1 MEGDGAAKA
10 WGGCSLLGQVAPRFW
25 WVAHGLGSG
34 SAFRARCNSPHS
46 TSSYSYICSMLPQIS
61 PNMASLTMINV
72 PRSSSGSS
80 AGDFAK
86 TTAMC
91 AAPTSDGLPSGGAA
105 GKPSPFMSAL
115 WSGTRNEWRALPD
128 ALERLGA
135 LESRVFGMGLRQFYI
150 EDCIAKG
157 QGRPAPQTHFRDYV
171 LLLLS
176 QSRTGPGPK
185 VRHYSCLQV
194 VPVPRHYFSFSTQCS
209 GLPPSVRV

>member
-1 MEGDGAAKA
+1 
-10 WGGCSLLGQVAPRFW
+10 
-25 WVAHGLGSG
+25 
-34 SAFRARCNSPHS
+34 
-46 TSSYSYICSMLPQIS
+46 
-61 PNMASLTMINV
+61 MASLTFSTV
-72 PRSSSGSS
+72 SRSSSGLF

-86 TTAMC
+86 NTAVR

-105 GKPSPFMSAL
+105 GKPSPFLSAL

-150 EDCIAKG
+150 EDRIAKA
-157 QGRPAPQTHFRDYV
+157 QGRPASQSHFRDYV

-185 VRHYSCLQV
+185 VRDHRCAT
-194 VPVPRHYFSFSTQCS
+194 PPRSAPPLLLLPHT